1 MWPDDINQ
9 KIKHNT
15 IVLLLLYIV
24 NIYSMVDNTNIL
36 NIQDEID
43 YQFITRVQ
51 QEVTQSCAL
60 PFALPVERIPEYI
73 LQAAQYFWQNCDFSV
88 EERHYYVK
96 NSDICKCSKLNK
108 IVQLPQQILGVHGVY
123 KVQSGLKYG
132 AMGDFSIERMMM
144 SSYSMFGGAGTV
156 GSGMSM
162 AGTGYNLSDVIV
174 SMYEVDTFNQYL
186 NAPLTYNYNQFSNKL
201 VLLGDLGYSDLLLAT
216 MQRCKI
222 QDLYNNY
229 YFFRYV
235 VCLCKRA
242 LSTIYGMFEFNL
254 PGGISINYSTLSDQ
268 ADSEIDKIDEW
279 IQNNRA
285 CDYFFMPNT
294 L

>member
-1 MWPDDINQ
+1 MIVVDYYFITVNYITNMKEDIL
-9 KIKHNT
+9 K
-15 IVLLLLYIV
+15 
-24 NIYSMVDNTNIL
+24 
-36 NIQDEID
+36 IQDEID
-43 YQFITRVQ
+43 YKFILRVQ
-51 QEVTQSCAL
+51 TEVTQSCAL

-73 LQAAQYFWQNCDFSV
+73 LQAAQYFWQNCDFAV
-88 EERHYYVK
+88 EERNYFIK
-96 NSDICKCSKLNK
+96 NSDICKTSKLNK
-108 IVQLPQQILGVHGVY
+108 IVQLPEQIMGVHGVY
-123 KVQSGLKYG
+123 KCQSQLKYG

-156 GSGMSM
+156 GGGMSM
-162 AGTGYNLSDVIV
+162 QGTGYSLSDVVV
-174 SMYEVDTFNQYL
+174 SMYEVDTFNQML
-186 NAPLTYNYNQFSNKL
+186 NAPLTYNFNAFSSKL
-201 VLLGDLGYSDLLLAT
+201 VLLGDLGYSDLLIAT

-254 PGGISINYSTLSDQ
+254 PGGISINYSNLSDQ
-268 ADSEIDKIDEW
+268 ADSEMEKIDEW

>member
-1 MWPDDINQ
+1 MNQ
-9 KIKHNT
+9 E
-15 IVLLLLYIV
+15 LLNL
-24 NIYSMVDNTNIL
+24 
-36 NIQDEID
+36 QDQID
-43 YQFITRVQ
+43 MQFMTRVQ

-60 PFALPVERIPEYI
+60 PFALPAERIPEYI

-88 EERHYYVK
+88 EERHYIVK
-96 NSDICKCSKLNK
+96 NSDIHKCNGLNK
-108 IVQLPQQILGVHGVY
+108 IVQLPTQILGVHGVY
-123 KVQSGLKYG
+123 KIQSGLKYG

-156 GSGMSM
+156 GGGMSM
-162 AGTGYNLSDVIV
+162 NGTGYSLTDVIIG
-174 SMYEVDTFNQYL
+174 MYEVDTFNQAL
-186 NAPLTYNYNQFSNKL
+186 NAPLTYNYNAFSNKL
-201 VLLGDLGYSDLLLAT
+201 VLLGDLGHSDLLLAV
-216 MQRCKI
+216 MQRNKI
-222 QDLYNNY
+222 QDLYNNH

-242 LSTIYGMFEFNL
+242 LSTIYGMFEFKL
-254 PGGISINYSTLSDQ
+254 PGGVSINYSNLADQ
-268 ADSEIDKIDEW
+268 ASEEMDKIDEW

>member
-1 MWPDDINQ
+1 M
-9 KIKHNT
+9 
-15 IVLLLLYIV
+15 
-24 NIYSMVDNTNIL
+24 DNTLDIK
-36 NIQDEID
+36 IQDEID
-43 YQFITRVQ
+43 FQFITRVQ

-60 PFALPVERIPEYI
+60 PFALPAERIPEFI

-88 EERHYYVK
+88 EERHYFVK
-96 NSDICKCSKLNK
+96 KSDICKCSKLNN
-108 IVQLPQQILGVHGVY
+108 IDQLPQQIVGVHGVY
-123 KVQSGLKYG
+123 KVQSQLKYG
-132 AMGDFSIERMMM
+132 AMGDFSIERMML

-156 GSGMSM
+156 GNGMTM
-162 AGTGYNLSDVIV
+162 GGTGYNLSDVIV
-174 SMYEVDTFNQYL
+174 SMYEVDTFNQAFQ
-186 NAPLTYNYNQFSNKL
+186 APLTYNYNQFSNKL

-216 MQRCKI
+216 MQRCRI

-268 ADSEIDKIDEW
+268 ADNEIDKIDEW

>member
-1 MWPDDINQ
+1 M
-9 KIKHNT
+9 
-15 IVLLLLYIV
+15 
-24 NIYSMVDNTNIL
+24 DNTNIL

-60 PFALPVERIPEYI
+60 PFALPAERIPEYI

-88 EERHYYVK
+88 EERHYYIK
-96 NSDICKCSKLNK
+96 NSDICKCNTLNK
-108 IVQLPQQILGVHGVY
+108 IVQLPPQILGVHGVY
-123 KVQSGLKYG
+123 KVNSGLKYG
-132 AMGDFSIERMMM
+132 AMGDFSIERMML

-162 AGTGYNLSDVIV
+162 QGTGYNLSDVIV
-174 SMYEVDTFNQYL
+174 SMYEVDTFNQAFQ
-186 NAPLTYNYNQFSNKL
+186 APLTYNYNQFSNKL

-216 MQRCKI
+216 MQRCRI